1 MKADGAATH
10 KAPPRAPLGLVICN
24 GTLIIS
30 YFCVL
35 FFCADSVCWLRRLLT
50 GECRLPIYT
59 YIMHIFLPFCDIVE
73 NFFLFRSAGIGC
85 IGLGINNVWANGST
99 SIYASS
105 WIVFHPHYV
114 SFSSHLIGPLLCIR
128 LT

>member
-1 MKADGAATH
+1 MEADGAATH

-30 YFCVL
+30 YFCV
-35 FFCADSVCWLRRLLT
+35 FAMCRQCLLAAAVFSR
-50 GECRLPIYT
+50 ECRLSPFI

-85 IGLGINNVWANGST
+85 IGLGINNVGANGNTYILACAFVIIGRDLIPISYHFIT
-99 SIYASS
+99 PIY
-105 WIVFHPHYV
+105 
-114 SFSSHLIGPLLCIR
+114 CIR